1 MEEEDLATLLA
12 AANPD
17 RGRRLYIQC
26 RACHTLVA
34 EGNQLLGPNLLGF
47 LDRPAGTQPGY
58 EYSEALLGSDITW
71 TPETLDH
78 WMRSPSE
85 VIPGNKMIFAGIRRA
100 RDRAD
105 LIAYLQQ
112 ATTAEQDLPGGRAS
126 GPPRRRDA
134 FAPRL
139 HLQSPAFSSA
149 RCASMWS
156 LNTVQDVSLGF
167 SVRIGG
173 GSTYSG

>member
-1 MEEEDLATLLA
+1 MNSLRQYAPALLAAVLALGACGGEQPAATSAEAGPSAAPAAESATAIEEEDLATLLA

-58 EYSEALLGSDITW
+58 EYSEALLASEIAW
-71 TPETLDH
+71 TPETLDD

-112 ATTAEQDLPGGRAS
+112 STIAEQ
-126 GPPRRRDA
+126 
-134 FAPRL
+134 
-139 HLQSPAFSSA
+139 
-149 RCASMWS
+149 
-156 LNTVQDVSLGF
+156 
-167 SVRIGG
+167 
-173 GSTYSG
+173 

>member
-1 MEEEDLATLLA
+1 MIPLRQYAPALLAAALALGACGGEQPAATSAESGSSAAPATAPAAEEEDLATLLA

-58 EYSEALLGSDITW
+58 EYSEALLASEIAW
-71 TPETLDH
+71 TPETLDD

-112 ATTAEQDLPGGRAS
+112 STIAEQ
-126 GPPRRRDA
+126 
-134 FAPRL
+134 
-139 HLQSPAFSSA
+139 
-149 RCASMWS
+149 
-156 LNTVQDVSLGF
+156 
-167 SVRIGG
+167 
-173 GSTYSG
+173 

>member
-1 MEEEDLATLLA
+1 MNSLRQYTPALLAAVLALGACGGEQPAATSADAGSSAEPAAASAPAVEEEDLATLLA

-47 LDRPAGTQPGY
+47 LDRPVGTQPGY
-58 EYSEALLGSDITW
+58 EYSEALLASEIAW
-71 TPETLDH
+71 TPETLDD

-85 VIPGNKMIFAGIRRA
+85 VIPGNKMIFAGIRKA

-112 ATTAEQDLPGGRAS
+112 STTAQ
-126 GPPRRRDA
+126 
-134 FAPRL
+134 
-139 HLQSPAFSSA
+139 Q
-149 RCASMWS
+149 
-156 LNTVQDVSLGF
+156 
-167 SVRIGG
+167 
-173 GSTYSG
+173 

>member
-1 MEEEDLATLLA
+1 MNSLRLYAPALLAAALVLGACGGEQPASAESGSSDAPATAPAVEEEDLATLLA

-58 EYSEALLGSDITW
+58 EYSEALLASEIAW
-71 TPETLDH
+71 TPEALDD

-105 LIAYLQQ
+105 LIAYLQR
-112 ATTAEQDLPGGRAS
+112 ATTAQ
-126 GPPRRRDA
+126 
-134 FAPRL
+134 
-139 HLQSPAFSSA
+139 Q
-149 RCASMWS
+149 
-156 LNTVQDVSLGF
+156 
-167 SVRIGG
+167 
-173 GSTYSG
+173 

>member
-1 MEEEDLATLLA
+1 MNPLRLIAPALLAAALALGACGSEQPATTAAEADSSAEGAAESAPAVEEEDLATLLA

-34 EGNQLLGPNLLGF
+34 QGNQLLGPNLLGF
-47 LDRPAGTQPGY
+47 LDRRAGTAAGY
-58 EYSEALLGSDITW
+58 EYSEALLASELTW
-71 TPETLDH
+71 TPETLDD

-112 ATTAEQDLPGGRAS
+112 ATAAE
-126 GPPRRRDA
+126 
-134 FAPRL
+134 
-139 HLQSPAFSSA
+139 
-149 RCASMWS
+149 
-156 LNTVQDVSLGF
+156 
-167 SVRIGG
+167 
-173 GSTYSG
+173 

>member
-1 MEEEDLATLLA
+1 MRYTPALLAAAFALGACGGEQPAATSAEAGSTSETAAASAPAVEEEDLATLLA

-34 EGNQLLGPNLLGF
+34 QGNQLLGPNLLGF
-47 LDRPAGTQPGY
+47 MDRPAGTADGY
-58 EYSEALLGSDITW
+58 EYSEALLVSEIAW
-71 TPETLDH
+71 TPETLND

-85 VIPGNKMIFAGIRRA
+85 VIPGNKMIFAGIRKA

-112 ATTAEQDLPGGRAS
+112 ATTPQ
-126 GPPRRRDA
+126 
-134 FAPRL
+134 
-139 HLQSPAFSSA
+139 Q
-149 RCASMWS
+149 
-156 LNTVQDVSLGF
+156 
-167 SVRIGG
+167 
-173 GSTYSG
+173 

>member
-1 MEEEDLATLLA
+1 MRYTPALLAAAFALGACGGEQPTATPAEAGSTSETAAASAPAVEEEDLATLLA

-58 EYSEALLGSDITW
+58 EYSEALLTSEIAW
-71 TPETLDH
+71 TAETLDD

-112 ATTAEQDLPGGRAS
+112 ATAE
-126 GPPRRRDA
+126 
-134 FAPRL
+134 
-139 HLQSPAFSSA
+139 H
-149 RCASMWS
+149 
-156 LNTVQDVSLGF
+156 
-167 SVRIGG
+167 
-173 GSTYSG
+173 

>member
-1 MEEEDLATLLA
+1 MLAAALALGACGGEQPAATSAEAGSSAAPAPAPAVEEEDLATLLA

-34 EGNQLLGPNLLGF
+34 QGNQLLGPNLLGF
-47 LDRPAGTQPGY
+47 LDRPAGTAAGY
-58 EYSEALLGSDITW
+58 EYSEALLASEITW

-112 ATTAEQDLPGGRAS
+112 STAAE
-126 GPPRRRDA
+126 
-134 FAPRL
+134 
-139 HLQSPAFSSA
+139 
-149 RCASMWS
+149 
-156 LNTVQDVSLGF
+156 
-167 SVRIGG
+167 
-173 GSTYSG
+173 

>member
-1 MEEEDLATLLA
+1 MNSLRQYTPALLAAVLALGACGGEQPATASADAGSSAAAAAASAPAVEEEDLATLLA

-58 EYSEALLGSDITW
+58 EYSEALLASEIAW
-71 TPETLDH
+71 TPETLDD

-112 ATTAEQDLPGGRAS
+112 STAP
-126 GPPRRRDA
+126 
-134 FAPRL
+134 
-139 HLQSPAFSSA
+139 
-149 RCASMWS
+149 
-156 LNTVQDVSLGF
+156 
-167 SVRIGG
+167 
-173 GSTYSG
+173 

>member
-1 MEEEDLATLLA
+1 MNSLRQFTPALLAAALVLGACGGEEPATTSAESGSSAAPATAPAVEEEDLATLLA

-47 LDRPAGTQPGY
+47 LNRPAGTQPGY
-58 EYSEALLGSDITW
+58 EYSEALLASDITW

-112 ATTAEQDLPGGRAS
+112 ATIQ
-126 GPPRRRDA
+126 
-134 FAPRL
+134 
-139 HLQSPAFSSA
+139 Q
-149 RCASMWS
+149 
-156 LNTVQDVSLGF
+156 
-167 SVRIGG
+167 
-173 GSTYSG
+173 

>member
-1 MEEEDLATLLA
+1 MNPLRQYTPALLAAALVLGSCGGEQPAATPAEAGSGGAPATAPVAEEEDLATLLV

-58 EYSEALLGSDITW
+58 EYSEALLASEIAW
-71 TPETLDH
+71 TPETLDD

-112 ATTAEQDLPGGRAS
+112 STAEQ
-126 GPPRRRDA
+126 
-134 FAPRL
+134 
-139 HLQSPAFSSA
+139 
-149 RCASMWS
+149 
-156 LNTVQDVSLGF
+156 
-167 SVRIGG
+167 
-173 GSTYSG
+173 

>member
-1 MEEEDLATLLA
+1 MLAAALALGACGGEQPAATSAEAGSSAAPPTAPAVEEEDLATLLA

-58 EYSEALLGSDITW
+58 EYSEALLASEITW

-112 ATTAEQDLPGGRAS
+112 ATTAE
-126 GPPRRRDA
+126 
-134 FAPRL
+134 
-139 HLQSPAFSSA
+139 
-149 RCASMWS
+149 
-156 LNTVQDVSLGF
+156 
-167 SVRIGG
+167 
-173 GSTYSG
+173 

>member
-1 MEEEDLATLLA
+1 MNAFSRFTPVLLAAALVLGACGGEQTEANSYQSPASATAVAEPAPAVREEDILTLLA

-34 EGNQLLGPNLLGF
+34 QGNQLLGPNLLGF
-47 LDRPAGTQPGY
+47 LDRPAGSAEGY
-58 EYSEALLGSDITW
+58 EYSEALLNAEIAWD
-71 TPETLDH
+71 PETLDD

-85 VIPGNKMIFAGIRRA
+85 VIPGNKMIFAGIRKA

-112 ATTAEQDLPGGRAS
+112 STTAE
-126 GPPRRRDA
+126 
-134 FAPRL
+134 
-139 HLQSPAFSSA
+139 
-149 RCASMWS
+149 
-156 LNTVQDVSLGF
+156 
-167 SVRIGG
+167 
-173 GSTYSG
+173 

>member
-1 MEEEDLATLLA
+1 MRIPPALLAATLVHGACGGDQPGTTSAEAGASAAGAVEPAPAVEEEDLATLLA

-47 LDRPAGTQPGY
+47 LDRPAGTAPGY
-58 EYSEALLGSDITW
+58 EYSEALLASDITW
-71 TPETLDH
+71 TPEALDH

-112 ATTAEQDLPGGRAS
+112 ATIQ
-126 GPPRRRDA
+126 
-134 FAPRL
+134 
-139 HLQSPAFSSA
+139 Q
-149 RCASMWS
+149 
-156 LNTVQDVSLGF
+156 
-167 SVRIGG
+167 
-173 GSTYSG
+173 

>member
-1 MEEEDLATLLA
+1 MRYTPALLAAALALGACGDEQPAATSAEAGSTSETAAASAPAVEEEDLATLLA

-47 LDRPAGTQPGY
+47 LDRPAGAQPGY
-58 EYSEALLGSDITW
+58 EYSEALLASEIAW
-71 TPETLDH
+71 TPETLDD

-105 LIAYLQQ
+105 LIAYLQES
-112 ATTAEQDLPGGRAS
+112 TTQD
-126 GPPRRRDA
+126 
-134 FAPRL
+134 
-139 HLQSPAFSSA
+139 
-149 RCASMWS
+149 
-156 LNTVQDVSLGF
+156 
-167 SVRIGG
+167 
-173 GSTYSG
+173 

>member
-1 MEEEDLATLLA
+1 MNSLRLYAPALLAAALVLGACGGEQPASAESGSPASPATAPAEEEEDLATLLA

-58 EYSEALLGSDITW
+58 EYSEALLASEIAW
-71 TPETLDH
+71 TPETLDD

-112 ATTAEQDLPGGRAS
+112 ATTAQ
-126 GPPRRRDA
+126 
-134 FAPRL
+134 
-139 HLQSPAFSSA
+139 Q
-149 RCASMWS
+149 
-156 LNTVQDVSLGF
+156 
-167 SVRIGG
+167 
-173 GSTYSG
+173 

>member
-1 MEEEDLATLLA
+1 MNPLRQYAPALLAAALMLGACGGEQPAATSTESGSSAAPATAPAVEEEDLATLLA

-58 EYSEALLGSDITW
+58 EYSEALLTSEIAW
-71 TPETLDH
+71 TPETLDD

-112 ATTAEQDLPGGRAS
+112 ATTAEQ
-126 GPPRRRDA
+126 
-134 FAPRL
+134 
-139 HLQSPAFSSA
+139 
-149 RCASMWS
+149 
-156 LNTVQDVSLGF
+156 
-167 SVRIGG
+167 
-173 GSTYSG
+173 

>member
-1 MEEEDLATLLA
+1 MRITPALLAAALALSACGGEQSAATSAEAGSSAAAATPPAVEEEDLATLLA

-34 EGNQLLGPNLLGF
+34 QGNQLLGPNLLGF
-47 LDRPAGTQPGY
+47 LDRPAGTAPGY
-58 EYSEALLGSDITW
+58 EYSEALLASDITW

-112 ATTAEQDLPGGRAS
+112 S
-126 GPPRRRDA
+126 
-134 FAPRL
+134 
-139 HLQSPAFSSA
+139 
-149 RCASMWS
+149 
-156 LNTVQDVSLGF
+156 TVQQ
-167 SVRIGG
+167 
-173 GSTYSG
+173 